1 MIDWFARKLGFPQQP
16 RDSRGTDPMNEAEPN
31 THGADEA
38 RELDADSA
46 QEQAPLRDAMQEKLL
61 RLAADLENLRR
72 RTAREVESA
81 RQRERENILRGVLEV
96 VDNFERALSAQ
107 GAEGNQWLEGM
118 EAIHEQLVGVLRRH
132 GAEPINCA
140 GAAFDPNLHEALAAV
155 PKPGAEDGVI
165 IEVAQNGYKFA
176 DGSILRPARV
186 VVVRNG

>member
-1 MIDWFARKLGFPQQP
+1 M
-16 RDSRGTDPMNEAEPN
+16 SEAETTPN
-31 THGADEA
+31 GADQA
-38 RELDADSA
+38 RVLDAELA
-46 QEQAPLRDAMQEKLL
+46 PEQPAPRDAMQEKLL

-72 RTAREVESA
+72 RTARDIESA

-118 EAIHEQLVGVLRRH
+118 EAIHGQLVGVLRRH

-140 GAAFDPNLHEALAAV
+140 GATFDPNQHEALAAI
-155 PKPGAEDGVI
+155 PKPDAVDGAI
-165 IEVAQNGYKFA
+165 IEVVQNGYKFA